1 LRVLIEAESV
11 DVEAELAK
19 AQKDID
25 YYSGFKRSIEAKLS
39 NEKFVSGAPS
49 AVVEAERKKLADAE
63 TDFLDFASYPTP
75 SGTSYDPAEF
85 ASVEAHVVALRTF
98 RAEKNIAFK
107 SPLTTDAAQK
117 PAGWPAIAKLTNS
130 LWGRAE
136 GGLPLRAGTAELRV
150 LIEAES
156 VDVEAEL
163 AKAQKDIDYY
173 SGFKRS
179 ILAKLSNEK
188 FMAGAPAAVIDA
200 ERKKLADAE
209 AKIEIAQK
217 LLAVLTS
224 N

>member
-1 LRVLIEAESV
+1 PFMPFLTEEVWHVLS
-11 DVEAELAK
+11 D
-19 AQKDID
+19 
-25 YYSGFKRSIEAKLS
+25 R
-39 NEKFVSGAPS
+39 
-49 AVVEAERKKLADAE
+49 AE
-63 TDFLDFASYPTP
+63 TDFLDFATYPTP

-130 LWGRAE
+130 VWGSAE

-150 LIEAES
+150 QIEADA
-156 VDVEAEL
+156 VDVEAEI
-163 AKAQKDIDYY
+163 AKAQKDIEYY

-179 ILAKLSNEK
+179 IQAKLANEK
-188 FMAGAPAAVIDA
+188 FVSGAPAAVVDA